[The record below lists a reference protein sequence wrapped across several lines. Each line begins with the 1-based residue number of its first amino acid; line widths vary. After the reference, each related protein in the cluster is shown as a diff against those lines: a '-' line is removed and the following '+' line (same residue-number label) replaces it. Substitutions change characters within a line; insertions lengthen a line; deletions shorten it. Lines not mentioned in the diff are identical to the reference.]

1 MRLQKSQVKALH
13 HKNVYL
19 KSYNMEYLNFLRLEQ
34 VIHRSCGCPNPE
46 GVQDHVGQDPGQP
59 DLMGGTSTYGR
70 GLEQDGL

>member
-1 MRLQKSQVKALH
+1 
-13 HKNVYL
+13 
-19 KSYNMEYLNFLRLEQ
+19 MEYLNFLRLEQ